1 MCRPRSFK
9 IRTIWLA
16 SHSPLASALKPR
28 VCEWDGRERDL
39 ESEPLLSTTI
49 YSIMHISMLLE
60 KLLSGLTTHTHTYT
74 HTHTST
80 HRNSWKQDVC
90 GFLFKGHWKGLFP
103 VDEAFGLQPA
113 LFSSKLVISFLSER
127 TVESGPGKRRITH
140 TPVKNNLHLDKRRRG
155 GGV

>member
-1 MCRPRSFK
+1 MCRPRSFR
-9 IRTIWLA
+9 IRAIWLA
-16 SHSPLASALKPR
+16 SHSPLAPALNR
-28 VCEWDGRERDL
+28 GCVSETG
-39 ESEPLLSTTI
+39 ESEISRVSHCWAQQ
-49 YSIMHISMLLE
+49 SIMHTSMLLE
-60 KLLSGLTTHTHTYT
+60 KLSSGLTTYTCSMYT
-74 HTHTST
+74 HSY
-80 HRNSWKQDVC
+80 RNSWKRDVC